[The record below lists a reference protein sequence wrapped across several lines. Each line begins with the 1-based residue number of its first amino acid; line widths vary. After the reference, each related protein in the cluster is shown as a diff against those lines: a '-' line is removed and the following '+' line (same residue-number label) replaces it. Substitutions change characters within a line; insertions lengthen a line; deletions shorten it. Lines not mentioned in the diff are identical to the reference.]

1 MDGVGGLAVEQPFP
15 QLGNLDF
22 WEGIVFG
29 VREEQGEL
37 FDCLVPCFL
46 VYVKIC
52 YKLDGLATKT
62 YRMMQDICPTAGTRR
77 TCLFLDRIG
86 SRKRR
91 YC

>member
-29 VREEQGEL
+29 VREEQAEL

-46 VYVKIC
+46 VYIKIC
-52 YKLDGLATKT
+52 
-62 YRMMQDICPTAGTRR
+62 
-77 TCLFLDRIG
+77 
-86 SRKRR
+86 
-91 YC
+91 